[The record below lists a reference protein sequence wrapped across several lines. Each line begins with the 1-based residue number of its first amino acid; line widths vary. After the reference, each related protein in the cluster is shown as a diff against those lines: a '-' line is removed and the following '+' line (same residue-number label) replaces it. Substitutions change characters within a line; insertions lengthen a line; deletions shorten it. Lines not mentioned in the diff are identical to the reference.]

1 MKNLIGYLAALS
13 LVSLPLA
20 AQERGHEEGHSQPQG
35 GHSEG
40 HNEGPRANAPVGHGY
55 IPSRGPAPT
64 RSAAPVVNRA
74 PVAQGQPDP
83 QHHAYRDQQSHPEI
97 PHVHP
102 QRDQWV
108 GHNTGPPTFATTSI
122 SRGRTAASPAGSAR
136 ATSIG

>member
-83 QHHAYRDQQSHPEI
+83 QHHAYRDQRQHKDGCILRIVPDGKVRQHADCHQYE
-97 PHVHP
+97 
-102 QRDQWV
+102 DDD
-108 GHNTGPPTFATTSI
+108 
-122 SRGRTAASPAGSAR
+122 RGK
-136 ATSIG
+136 ID